1 MTPKRA
7 RTPTVDYDRLCQAVV
22 SARKVLEPFRK
33 NRRELVREFA
43 GANWGADA
51 ARKKVPVNL
60 LALYTEVVSRSLVS
74 KNPRVMLSTFDRA
87 AKPVVRNIEQWANKQ
102 LVAMD
107 LAGTLQEA
115 VDDAMIHVG
124 IVKVALAT
132 PGDAAVSGWN
142 MPAGTPFAEAV
153 SLDDFV
159 FDVHAKKFSECSFVG
174 HRIRVPL
181 DTVKNSGLYKG
192 VKDLQGTVDHRYNET
207 GDEKARTM
215 QRNHLAGDADEFEEH
230 ADVWE
235 FWLPRQRL
243 VCTFASD
250 DGGSPTGDPI
260 RVVEWVGPDR
270 GPYHFLCYA
279 RVHDNAMPKGPLL
292 DLWDLH
298 DAFNKILRKLIRQAE
313 RQKEVI
319 PVRGT
324 AANDAER
331 LVETNDGEAFKAENA
346 ETLKPISF
354 GGPNAA
360 TFQFGMSLKELFSWR
375 AGNLDIMGGLS
386 PQAKTAAQDKML
398 NENSSRQVTDMQ
410 DTTVSFVAE
419 VVDSL
424 CWFWHHHPRLVMDS
438 EYAPKGMPELSAPQP
453 VGPDKRRRVKWADM
467 GVKVDPY
474 SLTHATPQAR
484 AAALSQMLTQ
494 VIIPMT
500 PLLQQQ
506 GISVDMNAFLTKQA
520 AYLDM
525 PDLPEILT
533 ISEPVQPGGG
543 GGQDGPAT
551 PAQTSRE
558 YVRRSVPG
566 KTQGG
571 DNLELAQKMMGAG
584 GQGTSQFAAPT
595 AG

>member
-1 MTPKRA
+1 MKRA
-7 RTPTVDYDRLCQAVV
+7 RTPTVDYARLCQAVT

-33 NRRELVREFA
+33 TRRQLVQELA

-51 ARKKVPVNL
+51 AKKKTPLNI
-60 LALYTEVVSRSLVS
+60 LALYTEIVGRTLVS
-74 KNPRVMLSTFDRA
+74 KNPRFTLSTFDRS
-87 AKPVVRNIEQWANKQ
+87 AKPIAKQVEAWGNRQIE
-102 LVAMD
+102 AMD
-107 LAGTLQEA
+107 LAGTLGEA
-115 VDDAMIHVG
+115 VDDALIHVG

-142 MPAGTPFAEAV
+142 MPAGTPYAETV

-159 FDVHAKKFSECSFVG
+159 FDVHAKRFSECSFVG
-174 HRIRVPL
+174 HRVRVPL
-181 DTVKNSGLYKG
+181 DTVTDSKLYKG
-192 VKDLQGTVDHRYNET
+192 VKGLQPTIDQRYNET
-207 GDEKARTM
+207 GDEKTRTM
-215 QRNHLAGDADEFEEH
+215 QRNQLAGDAEEFENH
-230 ADVWE
+230 VDVWE
-235 FWLPRQRL
+235 FYLPRHRL
-243 VCTFASD
+243 VCTFASE
-250 DGGSPTGDPI
+250 DGGGPTGEPI

-270 GPYHFLCYA
+270 GPYHFLCYDK
-279 RVHDNAMPKGPLL
+279 VPDNAMPKGPLL

-298 DAFNKILRKLIRQAE
+298 EPVNTLFRKLIRQGD
-313 RQKEVI
+313 RQKEVL

-331 LVETNDGEAFKAENA
+331 LVETNDGEAFKCENA
-346 ETLKPISF
+346 ESLKAITF
-354 GGPNAA
+354 GGPNANN
-360 TFQFGMSLKELFSWR
+360 FQLAMALKELASWR

-386 PQAKTAAQDKML
+386 PQAKTASQDKML

-410 DTTVSFVAE
+410 DTTVSFAAE
-419 VVDSL
+419 VIDSL
-424 CWFWHHHPRLVMDS
+424 CWFWHHHPRLVMETDHS
-438 EYAPKGMPELSAPQP
+438 PPGVSDVSIRRKL
-453 VGPDKRRRVKWADM
+453 GPDKRRQLKWGDL

-474 SLTHATPQAR
+474 SLAHSTPQAR
-484 AAALSQMLTQ
+484 AAALTQLLTQ
-494 VIIPMT
+494 VVIPLT

-533 ISEPVQPGGG
+533 VADPVQPGGG
-543 GGQDGPAT
+543 GGGEGGPAG

-558 YVRRSVPG
+558 YVRRSVPS
-566 KTQGG
+566 KTQGN